1 MIRTG
6 LRRLRDHRRG
16 AAALEFALVML
27 AFLPLCLGL
36 IMVGLLLW
44 THNALQTTANFT
56 ARCVAISSP
65 ACASP
70 ASYAVSTSQNWLQV
84 GTLTSSGVVVQTGT
98 SCAGG
103 SGSMVKVT
111 LSSSSFTA
119 IPWLSELST
128 NALTA
133 SACYP
138 ASP

>member
-1 MIRTG
+1 MIRG
-6 LRRLRDHRRG
+6 WMRRLRDHRSG

-27 AFLPLCLGL
+27 AFLPLSLGM
-36 IMVGLLLW
+36 IEVGLLLW

-65 ACASP
+65 ACTNA
-70 ASYAVSTSQNWLQV
+70 ASYAVSTSQNWLQT
-84 GTLTSSGVVVQTGT
+84 GALTSSGVVVQTGA

-103 SGSMVKVT
+103 SGNMVKVT
-111 LSSSSFTA
+111 LSST
-119 IPWLSELST
+119 IPMLSELST